1 MVFKLASAF
10 ALASAALVTAQVA
23 SSYCDA
29 SSGICFQGIT
39 DTMLDMTIGLV
50 LPPDATPA
58 SNEYIVNFVVP
69 ASYGWTGISMGGQ
82 MSNSLLFTL
91 WPNGKQIMLG
101 ARWTDDYV
109 LPTLYSGPKITL
121 LPPSQVNSTHI
132 NAIFRC
138 QNCTVWDGGSLGSGD
153 LDGTNV
159 LAYVAST
166 KTGPEDPS
174 DIDSSFQE
182 HDQFAFFGVD
192 LSQAHSDSY
201 SQYIGGG
208 PATTTPATPPA
219 SSTAPPSPTS
229 GAPGALQTAYGQCGG
244 TGFTGPTACVSGFTC
259 VAVSPPYYSQCQ
271 PSN

>member
-1 MVFKLASAF
+1 MAFKVAAAF
-10 ALASAALVTAQVA
+10 ALISAVSVSAQVG

-29 SSGICFQGIT
+29 SSKICLQGYHDPT
-39 DTMLDMTIGLV
+39 LDMTVGVV

-82 MSNSLLFTL
+82 MSNSLLFTM
-91 WPNGKQIMLG
+91 WPDNTKIMLG

-109 LPTLYSGPKITL
+109 LPEPYAGPKITL
-121 LPPSQVNSTHI
+121 LPQLKVNTTHI

-138 QNCTVWDGGSLGSGD
+138 QNCTAWSGGSLGSGN
-153 LDGTNV
+153 LDGTAV

-166 KTGPEDPS
+166 KTGVEDPS
-174 DIDSSFQE
+174 NIDSSFSE

-192 LSQAHSDSY
+192 LSQAHSSSY
-201 SQYIGGG
+201 SQYISGGS
-208 PATTTPATPPA
+208 ATTTPA
-219 SSTAPPSPTS
+219 APPTSTVPPSTTS
-229 GAPGALQTAYGQCGG
+229 GAPGAAQTAYGQCGG
-244 TGFTGPTACVSGFTC
+244 TGYTGPTVCVSGFTC

-271 PSN
+271 PSK